1 MNSTFNL
8 RLEKLRKLLKETDIS
23 GLYVTKEANVRYLTG
38 KDGTDC
44 ALWITDSDAY
54 ILTDFRY
61 QEMALELMPSFQFV
75 EIKDDNYL
83 SDFLNSQKKMKLGV
97 EKDNL
102 TLSQYLNLC
111 EKLKEHTIVPI
122 EGLIEKL
129 RAVKDELEIEATQKA
144 CSIADLCF
152 AHMCKFLKPGIT
164 EQRAALEIEYFMK
177 SNGAEDLSFKTIC
190 VSGQNTSY
198 PHGVPGNKVIQNGE
212 FVTMDFGCKVDGY
225 CSDMTRTVAIGSVTK
240 EMRSVYELV
249 LKAQLAAC
257 NGIKAGMLCKDAD
270 RLAREIIQ
278 AEGYGEY
285 FGHGLGHG
293 TGLEVHEEPRMGPS
307 AQGILAENNIVS
319 IEPGIY
325 LTKKFGVRI
334 EDLATVTAFG
344 IMNNVHSTKELII
357 L

>member
-1 MNSTFNL
+1 MNNVFNL
-8 RLEKLRKLLKETDIS
+8 RLKKLRLQLQAADVAA
-23 GLYVTKEANVRYLTG
+23 LYVTKEANVRYLTG
-38 KDGTDC
+38 KDGADC

-75 EIKDDNYL
+75 EIKDNRGL
-83 SDFLNSQKKMKLGV
+83 CDFLNRQKKMSFGV

-102 TLSQYLNLC
+102 TLSRYLYLC
-111 EKLKEHTIVPI
+111 ENLKEHTIIPT
-122 EGLIEKL
+122 EGFIEKL
-129 RAVKDELEIEATQKA
+129 RAVKDEMEIEATKKA
-144 CSIADLCF
+144 CNIADLCF
-152 AHMCKFLKPGIT
+152 THMCGFLKPGMT

-177 SNGAEDLSFKTIC
+177 SNGADDLSFKTIC

-198 PHGVPGNKVIQNGE
+198 PHGVPGSKTIQNGE

-225 CSDMTRTVAIGSVTK
+225 CSDMTRTVAIGSATE
-240 EMRSVYELV
+240 EMRSVYKLV
-249 LKAQLAAC
+249 LDAQLNAC
-257 NGIKAGMLCKDAD
+257 KEIKAGMPCSDAD
-270 RLAREIIQ
+270 YLARKVIQ
-278 AEGYGEY
+278 EEGYGEY

-293 TGLEVHEEPRMGPS
+293 TGLEIHEEPRLSPS
-307 AQGILAENNIVS
+307 SQGILVENNIIS

-325 LTKKFGVRI
+325 LPKKFGVRI

-357 L
+357 I